1 MVRARRALILKSRSF
16 TQGDIMNKDQVKGRV
31 EEVKGAIKE
40 KTGRVTGNPDL
51 EDRGSLEKVAGKTQ
65 KTYGDV
71 KEQVK
76 DEWKKSS

>member
-1 MVRARRALILKSRSF
+1 
-16 TQGDIMNKDQVKGRV
+16 MNKDQVKGRV

-51 EDRGSLEKVAGKTQ
+51 EDRGTLEKAVGKTQ

-76 DEWKKSS
+76 EEWKKSS